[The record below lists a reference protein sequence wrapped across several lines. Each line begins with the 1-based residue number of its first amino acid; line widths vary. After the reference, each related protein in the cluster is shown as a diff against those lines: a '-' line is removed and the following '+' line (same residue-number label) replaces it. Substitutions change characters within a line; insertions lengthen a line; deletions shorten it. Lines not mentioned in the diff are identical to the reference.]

1 MSRLLLFSGSQRR
14 ESFNTRLLAHIAI
27 VLAGHAEIDILTP
40 CDVDLPLFNQDLENE
55 PGVAERVTALHARFM
70 RADGL
75 ILASPEYNCLPSPY
89 LKNAIDWVSR
99 LAYLHP
105 NAQNPFR
112 GKPVLLCSASTGW
125 SGGTVGLTSLR
136 ALLAYLGALAVGEQ
150 ICVPYAQQAWSG
162 TMYNFDPLFEEY
174 IQSVLDRFIGL
185 ASRQPSMENP

>member
-1 MSRLLLFSGSQRR
+1 MSRLLLFSGSQR
-14 ESFNTRLLAHIAI
+14 SGAFNTRLLEHIAV
-27 VLAGHAEIDILTP
+27 VLAGHAELDILTP

-55 PGVAERVTALHARFM
+55 PEVAERVTALHSRFM

-112 GKPVLLCSASTGW
+112 GKAVLLCSASTGW
-125 SGGTVGLTSLR
+125 SGGAVGLTSLR
-136 ALLAYLGALAVGEQ
+136 ALLAYLGALTVGEQ

-162 TMYNFDPLFEEY
+162 TAFNFDPLFEEY

-185 ASRQPSMENP
+185 ASRQPSLEKP